1 MALQY
6 SPKIVTDSLVMCLD
20 ASQNKS
26 YPTDLPVK
34 NGLAL
39 WLDAAD
45 DTTFSYSSGTL
56 VSQWRDKSGNNFHA
70 NQSLSSAQPSRSTFN
85 NSRKSVNFVSSGV
98 DYLLVSA
105 NSNLALP
112 GDASIFIVYKPATQT
127 TAYAVLIDN
136 YHGQGGA
143 KGFVIQR
150 VATNSQFYYG
160 NGNGSGFVD
169 TSASPWTYTD
179 NVIQLLSLNKASSTG
194 TPYISGTAQTSR
206 TVHAN
211 TVQDTTGLAIGT
223 WGLGGREY
231 NGDMCEILIFNRSLS
246 STEMKQVHTYLGQK
260 WGILN
265 TDRNWHDLVSTNDSP
280 LGNGTTANMPRF
292 DYYNRG
298 SLAFD
303 GVNDYI
309 NINSGAAINGFNPD
323 GSGAGRSRV
332 TVNLWFKPSSVNTAN
347 TNKMIFSDNCSPEFS
362 LHQYNNLVYAY
373 SYAGISATIEADK
386 WYNAC
391 WVSDAGAP
399 SSATTTYVTF
409 YLNGDLVGSTSTG
422 TGNGLNDN
430 EFNLGRDACT
440 AGTYFSGSIGLV
452 QLYSR
457 DLTAAEVKQLYQAHR
472 SRYVQT
478 LVQGGLTLNVDA
490 GNPISYAGA
499 GTTWYDVSGN
509 GYTGV
514 LTNGPIYSSGISF
527 LFDGAN
533 DNVDLTGASIAASGN
548 AARSMFTWVKTT
560 YGGYQSFISTGTAA
574 SSQSFNLVKYTSNI
588 GVMGYN
594 NDYYPSSGNSGI
606 TITDGVWHYI
616 GVTFDGTNLRM
627 YVDGVLDN
635 TSGTIT
641 YSTTGQNN
649 YVARSSHA
657 GNENFVNG
665 SMGMVHVYNRALSG
679 AEVLQNYN
687 ATKGRFGR

>member
-6 SPKIVTDSLVMCLD
+6 SPKIVTDNLVMCLD

-26 YPTDLPVK
+26 FPSTDLPVK
-34 NGLAL
+34 SGLVM
-39 WLDAAD
+39 WMDAAD
-45 DTTFSYSSGTL
+45 DTTFSYSSGTT
-56 VSQWRDKSGNNFHA
+56 VSQWRDKSGFNYHMIPA
-70 NQSLSSAQPSRSTFN
+70 APLSTGPSRSSSL
-85 NSRKSVNFVSSGV
+85 NSRKVLTFTTSQSIGSLSFNMET
-98 DYLLVSA
+98 SA
-105 NSNLALP
+105 NTVFVVSRLT
-112 GDASIFIVYKPATQT
+112 GT
-127 TAYAVLIDN
+127 TNSRVLTAYYNNWLLGHWGGYVNQYYAEGWIAYAVNAADATWRIYMGDW
-136 YHGQGGA
+136 GGSSND
-143 KGFVIQR
+143 
-150 VATNSQFYYG
+150 VADAFS
-160 NGNGSGFVD
+160 NG
-169 TSASPWTYTD
+169 TSIR
-179 NVIQLLSLNKASSTG
+179 N
-194 TPYISGTAQTSR
+194 QTSSQ
-206 TVHAN
+206 AAA
-211 TVQDTTGLAIGT
+211 GPK
-223 WGLGGREY
+223 GLGINYQSSEPST
-231 NGDMCEILIFNRSLS
+231 CQAAEIIVFNRLL
-246 STEMKQVHTYLGQK
+246 TGKERKLIHTYLGLK

-265 TDRNWHDLVSTNDSP
+265 TDRNWHDLVTTNDSP
-280 LGNGTTANMPRF
+280 LGNGTVANMPRF
-292 DYYNRG
+292 DYYNGG

-323 GSGAGRSRV
+323 GSGAGRSR
-332 TVNLWFKPSSVNTAN
+332 TSVNLWFKPSSVNTAN

-373 SYAGISATIEADK
+373 SYAGVSATIEANK

-409 YLNGDLVGSTSTG
+409 YLNGDLVGSASTG
-422 TGNGLNDN
+422 TGNGLNDT

-452 QLYSR
+452 QLYNR

-490 GNPISYAGA
+490 GNPYSYTGV
-499 GTTWYDVSGN
+499 GFDWYDVSGN
-509 GYTGV
+509 SYICT
-514 LTNGPIYSSGISF
+514 LINGPTYSNGAIV
-527 LFDGAN
+527 FDGTN
-533 DNVDLTGASIAASGN
+533 DFVDLTYPYSVSIAASGN
-548 AARSMFTWVKTT
+548 AARSMFVWIKTT
-560 YGGYQSFISTGTAA
+560 YTSNQAFISTGTAA
-574 SSQSFNLVKYTSNI
+574 NSQSFNLVKYGSYV

-594 NDYYPSSGNSGI
+594 NDYYPSSGAAGV
-606 TITDGVWHYI
+606 TLTDNVWHYI
-616 GVTFDGTNLRM
+616 GVTFDGTNLRT
-627 YVDGVLDN
+627 YVDGRLDN
-635 TSGTIT
+635 TSGTLT

-649 YVARSSHA
+649 FIGKSSHT
-657 GNENFVNG
+657 GNENYTNG

>member
-6 SPKIVTDSLVMCLD
+6 SPRIVTDNLVMCLD

-26 YPTDLPVK
+26 FPSTDLPVK
-34 NGLAL
+34 SGLVM
-39 WLDAAD
+39 WMDAAD
-45 DTTFSYSSGTL
+45 DTTFSYSSGTT
-56 VSQWRDKSGNNFHA
+56 VSQWRDKSASGFHMTPK
-70 NQSLSSAQPSRSTFN
+70 SGGPTRSTTL
-85 NSRKSVNFVSSGV
+85 NSRKVLTFTTSQTIGN
-98 DYLLVSA
+98 
-105 NSNLALP
+105 NTINL
-112 GDASIFIVYKPATQT
+112 S
-127 TAYAVLIDN
+127 
-136 YHGQGGA
+136 
-143 KGFVIQR
+143 
-150 VATNSQFYYG
+150 
-160 NGNGSGFVD
+160 
-169 TSASPWTYTD
+169 TS
-179 NVIQLLSLNKASSTG
+179 
-194 TPYISGTAQTSR
+194 
-206 TVHAN
+206 AN
-211 TVQDTTGLAIGT
+211 TVFVVSRYTGTTNGRVLTCNLDASGNNWLLGHHGGTASDYYAEGWVYDSGVLDTSWKIAMGDWSGATTDLANYYSNGT
-223 WGLGGREY
+223 AIVTNSTAASQGPKYLGINYYSNELST
-231 NGDMCEILIFNRSLS
+231 CEAAEIIVFNRILS
-246 STEMKQVHTYLGQK
+246 GKERKLIHTYLGQK
-260 WGILN
+260 WSILN

-292 DYYNRG
+292 DYYNGG

-303 GVNDYI
+303 GINDYV
-309 NINSGAAINGFNPD
+309 NINSGAVINGFNPD

-457 DLTAAEVKQLYQAHR
+457 DLTVAEVKQLYQVHR

-478 LVQGGLTLNVDA
+478 LVQGGLTLNLDA